1 MVCDNKNTR
10 VLNEMARLTSEETW
24 YRALKIPDDKGMTPL
39 HAVAASDDR
48 IRIIKSIT
56 DSVTAQ
62 HLIHL
67 LRITD
72 NRGNTPL
79 QSAEELSHEQTAELL
94 SDYQTK
100 ALIDIAQQQTG
111 ETGTTDTRFWCI
123 TC

>member
-1 MVCDNKNTR
+1 
-10 VLNEMARLTSEETW
+10 MARLTSEETW

-39 HAVAASDDR
+39 HAVAVFDDR